1 MPVGLPSLNDVIAA
15 IATPPGKGAVGIVRV
30 SGNGALELVSRLW
43 KGKNPSKLPGGRF
56 THGQI
61 CDPHTQEVLDEALLL
76 VFRQPH
82 SYTGQDSAELH
93 THGSPAV
100 LRRVLQALFELG
112 ARPAQPG
119 EFTLRA
125 YLNGKMDL
133 AQAESVLSLIEAE
146 SDAARRQA
154 LRGLSAGLSQK
165 INHLSEQLFDLLA
178 HIQAWL
184 DYPEEGVE
192 PAQIRAGLEPV
203 LQEITHLLATAPA
216 GRIAQKGAR
225 IALVGAPNAGKSS
238 LLNALLGYERAIV
251 TPIPGTTRDYLEAP
265 LEIAGVPIVA
275 VDTAG
280 VRETEDIIEKSGVE
294 RALAIAQE
302 ADLVLYLADQSQP
315 HPTPPPL
322 PWERTLKVATKA
334 DLAPAWSDTAYLR
347 VSSQTGLGLPEL
359 RQQIHHRLLGEA
371 PEGELWISNERH
383 VEALRRAKT
392 HLQEALQAP
401 EDLAALSIEQALEA
415 LAEILGKD
423 VSEEVI
429 DRVFRNFCV
438 GK

>member
-1 MPVGLPSLNDVIAA
+1 MGLPSLHDIIAT
-15 IATPPGKGAVGIVRV
+15 ISTPPGKGAVGVVRV
-30 SGNGALELVSRLW
+30 SGAGSLELVSRLW
-43 KGKNPSKLPGGRF
+43 AGKNPSKLAGGRF
-56 THGQI
+56 TYGKI
-61 CDPHTQEVLDEALLL
+61 CNPVTRETLDEALLL
-76 VFRQPH
+76 VFRKPH
-82 SYTGQDSAELH
+82 SYTGQDSAELQ

-100 LRRVLQALFELG
+100 LRKVLQTLFELG

-133 AQAESVLSLIEAE
+133 AQAESVLHLVESE

-165 INHLSEQLFDLLA
+165 IQHLSERLFNLLA

-192 PAQIRAGLEPV
+192 PAQIQETLQPI
-203 LQEITHLLATAPA
+203 LQEIQHLLATAPA
-216 GRIAQKGAR
+216 GRVAQKGAR
-225 IALVGAPNAGKSS
+225 IALVGAPNVGKSS

-265 LEIAGVPIVA
+265 LEIAAVPIVA

-280 VRETEDIIEKSGVE
+280 LRETEDLIEKSGVK
-294 RALAIAQE
+294 RALQIAQE
-302 ADLVLYLADQSQP
+302 ADLVLYLADQNQP
-315 HPTPPPL
+315 KTTPPPL
-322 PWERTLKVATKA
+322 PWERTLRVATKA
-334 DLAPAWSDTAYLR
+334 DLPPIWADDSFVT
-347 VSSQTGLGLPEL
+347 VSSQSGLGLEAL
-359 RQQIHHRLLGEA
+359 RQQIHNRLLGDA
-371 PEGELWISNERH
+371 PEGEIWISNERH
-383 VEALRRAKT
+383 VEALRRAEAQ
-392 HLQEALQAP
+392 LIEALQAP
-401 EDLAALSIEQALEA
+401 EDLAGVSIEAALDA
-415 LAEILGKD
+415 LAEIIGKD

-429 DRVFRNFCV
+429 ERVFRNFCV

>member
-1 MPVGLPSLNDVIAA
+1 MGLPSLNDLIAA
-15 IATPPGKGAVGIVRV
+15 IATPPGKGAIGIVRV
-30 SGNGALELVSRLW
+30 SGAGALELVSRLW
-43 KGKNPSKLPGGRF
+43 AGTNPTRLAGGRF
-56 THGQI
+56 TYGKI
-61 CDPHTQEVLDEALLL
+61 CDPSTQEILDEALLL
-76 VFRQPH
+76 VFRKPH

-100 LRRVLQALFELG
+100 LRKVLQTLFELG

-133 AQAESVLSLIEAE
+133 AQAESVLSLVESE

-154 LRGLSAGLSQK
+154 LRGLSAGLSEK
-165 INHLSEQLFDLLA
+165 IQHLSEPLFNLLA

-192 PAQIRAGLEPV
+192 AAAIRATLEPV
-203 LQEITHLLATAPA
+203 LQEIQHLLATAPA
-216 GRIAQKGAR
+216 GRIAHKGAR

-275 VDTAG
+275 IDTAG
-280 VRETEDIIEKSGVE
+280 VRETTDLVEKSGVE
-294 RALAIAQE
+294 RALQIAQE

-315 HPTPPPL
+315 TSPPPAL
-322 PWERTLKVATKA
+322 PWARTLRVATKA
-334 DLAPAWSDTAYLR
+334 DLPPAWQDETFAA
-347 VSSQTGLGLPEL
+347 VSSQTGLGLQEL
-359 RQQIHHRLLGEA
+359 RQQIHTRLLGQA
-371 PEGELWISNERH
+371 PEGEIWISNERH
-383 VEALRRAKT
+383 VEALRRAEA

-401 EDLAALSIEQALEA
+401 EDLAGVSIESALDA
-415 LAEILGKD
+415 LAEILGLD
-423 VSEEVI
+423 VSEEVV

>member
-1 MPVGLPSLNDVIAA
+1 MGLPSLKDVIAA

-30 SGNGALELVSRLW
+30 SGEGSLELVSRLW
-43 KGKNPSKLPGGRF
+43 QGKNPCQLAGGRF
-56 THGQI
+56 TYGKI
-61 CDPHTQEVLDEALLL
+61 SDPKTQEILDEALLL
-76 VFRQPH
+76 VFRKPH

-100 LRRVLQALFELG
+100 LRRVLQALFEQG

-125 YLNGKMDL
+125 YLSGKMDL
-133 AQAESVLSLIEAE
+133 AQAESVLSLVEAE

-165 INHLSEQLFDLLA
+165 IAHISEELFTLLA

-192 PAQIRAGLEPV
+192 PARIQETLKPV
-203 LQEITHLLATAPA
+203 LLEMEHLLATAPA

-280 VRETEDIIEKSGVE
+280 VRETEDLIEKSGVE
-294 RALAIAQE
+294 RALQIAQE

-315 HPTPPPL
+315 RPTPPPL
-322 PWERTLKVATKA
+322 PWARTLMVATKA
-334 DLAPAWSDTAYLR
+334 DLPPAWTEHSFLR
-347 VSSQTGLGLPEL
+347 VSSQTGLGLEAL

-371 PEGELWISNERH
+371 PEGEIWISNERH

-392 HLQEALQAP
+392 HALEALVAP
-401 EDLAALSIEQALEA
+401 EDLAGVSIEMALDA

>member
-1 MPVGLPSLNDVIAA
+1 MGLPSLNDVIAA

-30 SGNGALELVSRLW
+30 SGEGALELVSRLW
-43 KGKNPSKLPGGRF
+43 KGTNPSQLPGGRF
-56 THGQI
+56 TYGKI
-61 CDPHTQEVLDEALLL
+61 CDPNTQEVLDEALLL
-76 VFRQPH
+76 VFRRPH
-82 SYTGQDSAELH
+82 SYTGQDSAELQ

-100 LRRVLQALFELG
+100 LRRVLQVLFELG

-133 AQAESVLSLIEAE
+133 AQAESVLSLVEAE
-146 SDAARRQA
+146 SEAARRQA

-165 INHLSEQLFDLLA
+165 ISRLSEQLFDLLA

-192 PAQIRAGLEPV
+192 PAQIQAGLEPV
-203 LQEITHLLATAPA
+203 LQEINRLLSTAPA

-280 VRETEDIIEKSGVE
+280 VRETHDVIEKSGVE
-294 RALAIAQE
+294 RALQIAQE

-322 PWERTLKVATKA
+322 P
-334 DLAPAWSDTAYLR
+334 
-347 VSSQTGLGLPEL
+347 
-359 RQQIHHRLLGEA
+359 
-371 PEGELWISNERH
+371 
-383 VEALRRAKT
+383 
-392 HLQEALQAP
+392 
-401 EDLAALSIEQALEA
+401 
-415 LAEILGKD
+415 
-423 VSEEVI
+423 
-429 DRVFRNFCV
+429 
-438 GK
+438 

>member
-1 MPVGLPSLNDVIAA
+1 VGLPPLNDIIAA

-30 SGNGALELVSRLW
+30 SGQGSLELTARLW
-43 KGKNPSKLPGGRF
+43 KGKDPTLLRGNQF
-56 THGQI
+56 THGKI
-61 CDPHTQEVLDEALLL
+61 TDPHEETLDDALML
-76 VFRQPH
+76 VFKAPH
-82 SYTGQDSAELH
+82 SYTGQDSVELH
-93 THGSPAV
+93 THGSPVV
-100 LRRVLQALFELG
+100 LRKVLQALFDAG

-133 AQAESVLSLIEAE
+133 AQAESVLSLVEAE

-165 INHLSEQLFDLLA
+165 IQHLSEKLFTLLA

-192 PAQIRAGLEPV
+192 PATIRETLEPV
-203 LQEITHLLATAPA
+203 LGEIHQLLATAPA

-265 LEIAGVPIVA
+265 LEIAGVPITA
-275 VDTAG
+275 IDTAG
-280 VRETEDIIEKSGVE
+280 VRETDDVIERSGVE
-294 RALAIAQE
+294 RALHIAQE

-315 HPTPPPL
+315 QASTPDL
-322 PWERTLKVATKA
+322 PWERTIRVATKS
-334 DLAPAWSDTAYLR
+334 DLPPAWQDQDFIP
-347 VSSQTGLGLPEL
+347 VSSPSATGLDMLCKT
-359 RQQIHHRLLGEA
+359 IHDRLLGGA
-371 PEGELWISNERH
+371 PEGEIWISNERH
-383 VEALRRAKT
+383 LEALKRAEM
-392 HLQEALQAP
+392 HLNDAVGAP
-401 EDLAALSIEQALEA
+401 EDLAGLSIQAALEA
-415 LAEILGKD
+415 LSEIIGKE

>member
-1 MPVGLPSLNDVIAA
+1 MGLPSLKDVIAA

-30 SGNGALELVSRLW
+30 SGEGALELVSRLW
-43 KGKNPSKLPGGRF
+43 QGKNPCRLPGGRF
-56 THGQI
+56 TYGKI

-76 VFRQPH
+76 VFRKPH

-133 AQAESVLSLIEAE
+133 AQAEAVLSLVEAE

-154 LRGLSAGLSQK
+154 LRGLCAGLSQK
-165 INHLSEQLFDLLA
+165 IACLSEQLFDLLA

-192 PAQIRAGLEPV
+192 PARIQETLEPV
-203 LQEITHLLATAPA
+203 LQEIAHLLATAPA

-280 VRETEDIIEKSGVE
+280 VRDTDDVIERSGVE

-302 ADLVLYLADQSQP
+302 TDLVLFLADQSQP

-322 PWERTLKVATKA
+322 PWARTLKVATKA
-334 DLAPAWSDTAYLR
+334 DLPPAWSDASYLR

-359 RQQIHHRLLGEA
+359 RQEIHHRLLGQA

-383 VEALRRAKT
+383 VEALRRAQT
-392 HLQEALQAP
+392 HLGEALQAP
-401 EDLAALSIEQALEA
+401 QDLAALSIEMALDA
-415 LAEILGKD
+415 LAEILGKN

>member
-1 MPVGLPSLNDVIAA
+1 VY
-15 IATPPGKGAVGIVRV
+15 
-30 SGNGALELVSRLW
+30 
-43 KGKNPSKLPGGRF
+43 
-56 THGQI
+56 GQLR
-61 CDPHTQEVLDEALLL
+61 DPASQEILDQALLL
-76 VFRQPH
+76 VFKRPH

-100 LRRVLQALFELG
+100 LRRVLQTLLEQG
-112 ARPAQPG
+112 ARLARPG

-133 AQAESVLSLIEAE
+133 AQAEAVLSLVEAE

-165 INHLSEQLFDLLA
+165 ITGLSEKLFNLLA

-203 LQEITHLLATAPA
+203 LKEIRHLLATAPA
-216 GRIAQKGAR
+216 GRIAQRGAR
-225 IALVGAPNAGKSS
+225 LALVGAPNAGKSS

-265 LEIAGVPIVA
+265 MEIAGVPLVA

-280 VRETEDIIEKSGVE
+280 VRETDDAIEKTGVE
-294 RALAIAQE
+294 RALRIAQE
-302 ADLVLYLADQSQP
+302 ADLVLYLVDGSQP
-315 HPTPPPL
+315 RPTPPEL
-322 PWERTLKVATKA
+322 PWQRTLRVATKA
-334 DLAPAWSDTAYLR
+334 DLPPAWQDPSFLA
-347 VSSQTGLGLPEL
+347 VSSQSGLGLDAL
-359 RQQIHHRLLGEA
+359 RQAIHQRLLGEL
-371 PEGELWISNERH
+371 PEGEIWISNERH
-383 VEALRRAKT
+383 LEALRRAEAF
-392 HLQEALQAP
+392 LQEALEAP
-401 EDLAALSIEQALEA
+401 EDLAGISIESALQA

-423 VSEEVI
+423 VPEEVVA
-429 DRVFRNFCV
+429 RVFRNFCV

>member
-1 MPVGLPSLNDVIAA
+1 MGLPSLNDVIAA

-30 SGNGALELVSRLW
+30 SGEGALELVSRLW
-43 KGKNPSKLPGGRF
+43 KGTNPSQLPGGRF
-56 THGQI
+56 TYGKI
-61 CDPHTQEVLDEALLL
+61 CDPNTQEVLDEALLL
-76 VFRQPH
+76 VFRRPH
-82 SYTGQDSAELH
+82 SYTGQDSAELQ

-100 LRRVLQALFELG
+100 LRRVLQVLFELG

-133 AQAESVLSLIEAE
+133 AQAESVLSLVEAE
-146 SDAARRQA
+146 SEAARRQA

-165 INHLSEQLFDLLA
+165 ISRLSEQLFDLLA

-192 PAQIRAGLEPV
+192 PAQIQAGLEPV
-203 LQEITHLLATAPA
+203 LQEINRLLATAPA

-280 VRETEDIIEKSGVE
+280 VRETHDVIEKSGVE
-294 RALAIAQE
+294 RALQIAQE

-322 PWERTLKVATKA
+322 PWERTLKVASKA
-334 DLAPAWSDTAYLR
+334 DLAPAWHDPSYLR
-347 VSSQTGLGLPEL
+347 VSSQTGLGLEEL
-359 RQQIHHRLLGEA
+359 RQQIHRRLLGEA

-383 VEALRRAKT
+383 VEALRRAQT
-392 HLQEALQAP
+392 QLQEALQAP

>member
-1 MPVGLPSLNDVIAA
+1 MGLPSLNDIITA

-30 SGNGALELVSRLW
+30 SGSGSLELVSRLW
-43 KGKNPSKLPGGRF
+43 RGKNPSKLPGGRF
-56 THGQI
+56 TYGKI
-61 CDPHTQEVLDEALLL
+61 CDPSTQEVLDEALLL
-76 VFRQPH
+76 VFRKPH

-100 LRRVLQALFELG
+100 LRRVLQALLELG

-133 AQAESVLSLIEAE
+133 AQAESVLSLVEAE

-154 LRGLSAGLSQK
+154 LRGLNAGLSQK
-165 INHLSEQLFDLLA
+165 IRHLSEQLFDLLA

-192 PAQIRAGLEPV
+192 PAQTRARLEPV
-203 LQEITHLLATAPA
+203 LQEITRLLATAPA

-265 LEIAGVPIVA
+265 MEIAGVPIVA

-280 VRETEDIIEKSGVE
+280 IRETQDVIEKSGVE

-315 HPTPPPL
+315 HPSPPPL
-322 PWERTLKVATKA
+322 PWARTLKVATKA
-334 DLAPAWSDTAYLR
+334 DLPPAWREDSYLR
-347 VSSQTGLGLPEL
+347 VSSQSGLGLQAL
-359 RQQIHHRLLGEA
+359 REQIQQRLLGEA

-383 VEALRRAKT
+383 AEALRRAKT
-392 HLQEALQAP
+392 HLQEALEAP
-401 EDLAALSIEQALEA
+401 EDLAAVSIELALEA
-415 LAEILGKD
+415 LADILGKD

-429 DRVFRNFCV
+429 ERVFRNFCV

>member
-1 MPVGLPSLNDVIAA
+1 MGLPSLNDVIAA

-30 SGNGALELVSRLW
+30 SGNGSLELVSRLW
-43 KGKNPSKLPGGRF
+43 QGKSPSRLRGGRF
-56 THGQI
+56 TYGKI
-61 CDPHTQEVLDEALLL
+61 RDPRTQEILDDALLL
-76 VFRQPH
+76 VFRGPH

-100 LRRVLQALFELG
+100 LRRVLQTLFELG

-133 AQAESVLSLIEAE
+133 AQAEAVLSLVE
-146 SDAARRQA
+146 SESEAARRQA
-154 LRGLSAGLSQK
+154 LRGLSAGLSRR
-165 INHLSEQLFDLLA
+165 IAALSEQLFSLLA

-192 PAQIRAGLEPV
+192 PARIHETLEPA
-203 LQEITHLLATAPA
+203 LREIQHLLATAPA

-265 LEIAGVPIVA
+265 LEIAGVPLVA
-275 VDTAG
+275 IDTAG
-280 VRETEDIIEKSGVE
+280 LRETEDVVEQSGVE
-294 RALAIAQE
+294 RALQIAQE
-302 ADLVLYLADQSQP
+302 ADLILYLADQSQP
-315 HPTPPPL
+315 LPPPPAL

-334 DLAPAWSDTAYLR
+334 DLPAAWSSAEYLE
-347 VSSQTGLGLPEL
+347 VSSQTGLGLEAL
-359 RQQIHHRLLGEA
+359 RQHIHQRLLGEA
-371 PEGELWISNERH
+371 PEGEIWVSNERH
-383 VEALRRAKT
+383 VEALRRAEA
-392 HLQEALQAP
+392 HLQEAQGAP
-401 EDLAALSIEQALEA
+401 EDLAGVSIEMALDA

-429 DRVFRNFCV
+429 ERVFRNFCV